1 MPKKSDK
8 SMLKEAMQRVETGIY
23 RPVDVSVFT
32 DTELAEAFN
41 SMVEGIASRN
51 NRHLMRINEAMRM
64 IGDGGWLKS
73 MFDVINLQQEYVN
86 RLQELDRIFSNNLM
100 ESDKSEVRTLTLIRQ
115 LRSSILPCIE
125 GINEIVNAFAAE
137 GGYQSLTSE
146 SVEKYHRLLQFNAR
160 TLMVMLDQADSAIE
174 DVKQIYYLSAKENEM
189 SKPMVEEVKNLT
201 ESCTRMS
208 LECFNAGH
216 KMYEISRMV
225 DDERNDMFRYN
236 SAPNVHES
244 LKIFRVD
251 HLVLTWR
258 LFNHIQEY
266 EVLRRDQVDNPSGCK
281 LGTWIREIAPEWVR
295 EMPEFTAVIEAHNKL
310 HDSAI
315 GCYDAKEKYDLEAA
329 KQYFEE
335 ALKDLETMIHAID
348 KLDFLFKTREE
359 QEL

>member
-8 SMLKEAMQRVETGIY
+8 SMLKEAMQRVESGIY

-125 GINEIVNAFAAE
+125 GINEIVNAFSAE
-137 GGYQSLTSE
+137 GGYQSLTGE

-160 TLMVMLDQADSAIE
+160 TLMFMLDQADSAIE
-174 DVKQIYYLSAKENEM
+174 DVKQI
-189 SKPMVEEVKNLT
+189 
-201 ESCTRMS
+201 
-208 LECFNAGH
+208 
-216 KMYEISRMV
+216 
-225 DDERNDMFRYN
+225 
-236 SAPNVHES
+236 
-244 LKIFRVD
+244 
-251 HLVLTWR
+251 
-258 LFNHIQEY
+258 
-266 EVLRRDQVDNPSGCK
+266 
-281 LGTWIREIAPEWVR
+281 
-295 EMPEFTAVIEAHNKL
+295 
-310 HDSAI
+310 
-315 GCYDAKEKYDLEAA
+315 
-329 KQYFEE
+329 
-335 ALKDLETMIHAID
+335 
-348 KLDFLFKTREE
+348 
-359 QEL
+359 